1 MSFYGN
7 HTEAPAK
14 RMKLEVTIYG
24 KAARSWQ
31 TKLFNM
37 RFDVSVYDDPDDLM
51 QLAKLDIKQ
60 QSAIRAERTRYLS
73 IQPLAD
79 RSISINRILRWDNG
93 QPVLEA

>member
-1 MSFYGN
+1 
-7 HTEAPAK
+7 
-14 RMKLEVTIYG
+14 
-24 KAARSWQ
+24 
-31 TKLFNM
+31 M

-79 RSISINRILRWDNG
+79 RSISISRILRWDNG